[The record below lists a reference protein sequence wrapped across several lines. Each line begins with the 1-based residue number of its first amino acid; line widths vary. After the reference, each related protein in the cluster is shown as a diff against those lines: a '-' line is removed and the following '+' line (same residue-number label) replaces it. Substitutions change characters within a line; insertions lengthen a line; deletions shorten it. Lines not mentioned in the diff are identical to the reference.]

1 MGNVR
6 NRLGLEFFKKDD
18 IKNIVKQR
26 SKLTFDGIHQ
36 SYENCDSYTFKQN
49 EVLLD
54 KPIYVGFAV
63 LELSKLHMYETYY
76 KKLQAYFGQRNL
88 QCLYMDTDS
97 FVLSMKTGN
106 ITEVLKIQRIYLNL
120 VFR

>member
-18 IKNIVKQR
+18 TKNSVKQR

-49 EVLLD
+49 EVLLH

-76 KKLQAYFGQRNL
+76 NKLQAYFGQGNL

-106 ITEVLKIQRIYLNL
+106 ITEVLKTQRI
-120 VFR
+120 